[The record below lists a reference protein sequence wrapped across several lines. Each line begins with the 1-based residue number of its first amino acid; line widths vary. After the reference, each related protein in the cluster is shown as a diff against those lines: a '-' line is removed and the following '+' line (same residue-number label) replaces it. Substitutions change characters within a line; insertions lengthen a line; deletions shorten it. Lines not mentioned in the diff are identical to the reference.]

1 MKEKTAVSAETFV
14 FLAVLT
20 LILFYVG
27 SIMGIG
33 PMFSTMMATAHDLL
47 LNTVFYIMAISV
59 LAGAFAALATNFGL
73 IALLNKLISPI
84 MKPIYGLPGAAA
96 LGIVTTFL
104 SDNPA
109 ILSLAGDKGFRR
121 YFSREQ
127 YPALCNL
134 GTSYGMGLI
143 LCTYMIGVGKGNQFF
158 SATACGFLG
167 AVAGS
172 IVSVRLMVYFTK
184 KYYRGADSGHPGG
197 QEERAVATG
206 NETRFVKKGYFT
218 RIFDCIL
225 EGGKNG
231 VKMGVDIIPG
241 VLTVCT
247 AVMMLTYG
255 PGKVS
260 GAAAYTGAAYQG
272 IALIPKIGA
281 FLQPVTSVL
290 FGFSNPSAISFP
302 LTSLGSVGA
311 AMGLVPTMLSS
322 GMIGQNEIAVFTA
335 MGMCWSG
342 YLSTHISMMDA
353 MNRRELTGRAIT
365 AHTIGGI
372 AAGIAAHYFFVLT
385 SVL

>member
-1 MKEKTAVSAETFV
+1 MKEKKAVSAETYV
-14 FLAVLT
+14 FLVI
-20 LILFYVG
+20 LIGVIVYVS
-27 SIMGIG
+27 SIMGVG

-84 MKPIYGLPGAAA
+84 MKPIYGLPGAAS
-96 LGIVTTFL
+96 LGIVTTFI

-109 ILSLAGDKGFRR
+109 ILSLAGDQGFRR
-121 YFSREQ
+121 YFNRYQ

-158 SATACGFLG
+158 SATACGLLG
-167 AVAGS
+167 AVMGS
-172 IVSVRLMVYFTK
+172 VVSVRLMILFTT
-184 KYYRGADSGHPGG
+184 KYYQKVGFKHPDETG
-197 QEERAVATG
+197 EDAVATG
-206 NETRFVKKGYFT
+206 NETRIVKKGYFT
-218 RIFDCIL
+218 RVFDCIL
-225 EGGKNG
+225 EGGKTG
-231 VKMGVDIIPG
+231 VQMGFGIIPG

-255 PGKVS
+255 PGEAN
-260 GAAAYTGAAYQG
+260 GAAAYTGAAYEG

-281 FLQPVTSVL
+281 LIQPVTSVL
-290 FGFSNPSAISFP
+290 FGFSSPSAISFP

-311 AMGLVPTMLSS
+311 AMGLVPTMLST

-353 MNRRELTGRAIT
+353 INRRELTSKAIT

-372 AAGIAAHYFFVLT
+372 AAGVAAHYLFSLVTIL
-385 SVL
+385 